1 MAKRLPLSCIIALT
15 LIFSLLYNITVFSAP
30 LQLQSEKWVKIASY
44 SIDTGIIQDVALSP
58 SGKRFAYSDS
68 AGAVNVFNIS
78 LQRFLTLKFNK
89 YADISVGF
97 VDENILYI
105 VVQRPGISLP
115 FLMLID
121 IDRNVTLFNQTFQQ
135 DIGNLIKTIERDN
148 NLFLMFSKILIVL
161 DREDYKM
168 LKTSVIPKG
177 FGNKGLQM
185 FFTNDSKL
193 FILAIMTHCHICL
206 ERNEKYIFLI
216 DPSLDKEY
224 SEKLDHILAVFPIEN
239 NSKFAFLM
247 DDGDIRVHSYSSKE
261 KKFVYEYSLRKID
274 VGGSMYLTQ
283 DYKVLYFYEYDKDKI
298 SVRAHFLE
306 NSTSYRKYIYEKL
319 YPGEKIL
326 FRANENGLYSILIK
340 SVDNTRLIVG
350 NIVTGVYSEIKVNF
364 SAKDMKLSENAI
376 LVYGLRNIE
385 IFTKQKREKNSKLLI
400 EVVDKND
407 IPIDKFRIVFQNG
420 SSILCTSNPCEVLLK
435 NGLYT
440 FKIEAEGYSP
450 VTLTINLTTN
460 DYRKITLYPITYT
473 LGARSIDEKGNM
485 IKAEITILRE
495 EDNTTIIRGKGYVEA
510 EVPPGKYKVI
520 AVYENRSMIKYIDIT
535 QDTTID
541 LIFKRE
547 KYKLS
552 VKFNKP
558 LNVEKNII
566 IIDKN
571 TGNVVYNET
580 FVEDKVEIDLYPGSY
595 LVKIIS
601 LNHEPFTTTINLS
614 SNMELDVSLYPLQKI
629 EFIAVIYGVTG
640 CPHCHETN
648 ETLRKIID
656 KVYFREISD
665 MKYAQQ
671 YETLYKYL
679 KAGEREYV
687 PLTIIFY
694 SNKPVIAVVGSLPIE
709 YWKKLMSSFS
719 EDQVLVIDENG
730 NLKYVSVNQT
740 KIYQIVFGESR
751 SIYEENTTSIE
762 NILPLVIT
770 LAAADSVN
778 PCTFLVFTALLI
790 MTIRISGK
798 RKMLLA
804 SASFIAAIFTA
815 YLLLGLGLLKVFAYI
830 PWIKYLLAALAIGF
844 GLHSLYSIKGGE
856 FHSPVPENWKK
867 FIEDSLSKISRSGSP
882 ILAFTLGILISLT
895 LLPCSSG
902 PYIVAMY
909 VLSKLPFLSSFLYLV
924 LYNVIFVLP
933 LILITIG
940 VAIASSKIRSIK
952 KTRTKLPTIFEA
964 LSGILLIL
972 IGIYVLL
979 YM

>member
-1 MAKRLPLSCIIALT
+1 MTIRLALSCIIALT
-15 LIFSLLYNITVFSAP
+15 LLFSLLYNITVFSTP
-30 LQLQSEKWVKIASY
+30 LQLENEKWVKIASY
-44 SIDTGIIQDVALSP
+44 SIDTGVIQHVALSP

-68 AGAVNVFNIS
+68 TGTVNVFNIS

-89 YADISVGF
+89 YADINIGF
-97 VDENILYI
+97 VDENILYVI
-105 VVQRPGISLP
+105 VQRPGISLP

-135 DIGNLIKTIERDN
+135 DIGNLVKAIEHEN

-161 DREDYKM
+161 DREEYRM
-168 LKTSVIPKG
+168 LKTPVIPKG
-177 FGNKGLQM
+177 FGNRGLQM

-193 FILAIMTHCHICL
+193 FILAIMTHCHFCL
-206 ERNEKYIFLI
+206 ERNEKYVFLI
-216 DPSLDKEY
+216 DPSLDEEY
-224 SEKLDHILAVFPIEN
+224 SEKLEHILAVFPIEN

-247 DDGDIRVHSYSSKE
+247 DDGSIRVHSYSSKE
-261 KKFVYEYSLRKID
+261 RKFIYEYSLKKIN
-274 VGGSMYLTQ
+274 VEGSIYLTR

-298 SVRAHFLE
+298 SVSAHFLE

-319 YPGEKIL
+319 YSGEKIL

-340 SVDNTRLIVG
+340 SVDNTRLIIG
-350 NIVTGVYSEIKVNF
+350 NITAGTYSEIKVNF
-364 SAKDMKLSENAI
+364 SAKDIKLSENVI
-376 LVYGLRNIE
+376 LVHGLRNIE
-385 IFTKQKREKNSKLLI
+385 IFTRQKKEKNSKLLL

-407 IPIDKFRIVFQNG
+407 IPIDKFNIVFQNG
-420 SSILCTSNPCEVLLK
+420 TSIFCTSNPCEVLLK

-440 FKIEAEGYSP
+440 FNIEAEGYSP

-473 LGARSIDEKGNM
+473 LKARSVDEKGNT

-495 EDNTTIIRGKGYVEA
+495 KDNTTIIRGKSYVEV
-510 EVPPGKYKVI
+510 EVPPGEYKVI
-520 AVYENRSMIKYIDIT
+520 AVYGNHSIVEYIDVIH
-535 QDTTID
+535 DTNID
-541 LIFKRE
+541 LVFKQE

-552 VKFNKP
+552 VKINKP
-558 LNVEKNII
+558 LNIEKNIV
-566 IIDKN
+566 IIDKH

-580 FVEDKVEIDLYPGSY
+580 FVDDKVEIDLYPGSY
-595 LVKIIS
+595 MVKIVS
-601 LNHEPFTTTINLS
+601 LNYEPFTTTINLS
-614 SNMELDVSLYPLQKI
+614 SNMELDVSLSPLQKL

-679 KAGEREYV
+679 KVGERGYV

-694 SNKPVIAVVGSLPIE
+694 NNKPVIAVVGSLPIE
-709 YWKKLMSSFS
+709 YWKKLMSSFN
-719 EDQVLVIDENG
+719 ENEVLVIDENG
-730 NLKYVSVNQT
+730 NIKYVSVNQT
-740 KIYQIVFGESR
+740 KIYQIVFGESQL
-751 SIYEENTTSIE
+751 IYEKNTTSVE

-804 SASFIAAIFTA
+804 SASFIAAIFIA
-815 YLLLGLGLLKVFAYI
+815 YLLLGLGLLNVFTYI

-844 GLHSLYSIKGGE
+844 GLHSLYSIRGGE

-882 ILAFTLGILISLT
+882 ILAFTLGIIISLT

-909 VLSKLPFLSSFLYLV
+909 VLSKLPFLSSLFYLI
-924 LYNVIFVLP
+924 LYNIIFVFP
-933 LILITIG
+933 LILITTG
-940 VAIASSKIRSIK
+940 VAVASSKIKTIK

-979 YM
+979 YI